1 MFTKRVV
8 NSRLL
13 FETTDYTDY
22 TDVFSRVNAAENGE
36 YMGYGKNEPRS
47 AALKRHFASV

>member
-22 TDVFSRVNAAENGE
+22 TDVFSRVNAAENGVF
-36 YMGYGKNEPRS
+36 MGYGKMNREVP
-47 AALKRHFASV
+47 LWRHFASV